1 MKKLL
6 ATTFF
11 ISLIMGGAASAGV
24 NFNMKFKNDTSIPF
38 TFSYKKSASVCWY
51 QKHFTSK
58 VTVAAGKTS
67 ESVTTQNKA
76 SGTCALDMTSHYKL
90 GLTVNAGGKDNTC
103 IFSYKVQWSN
113 VWLSGSC
120 IVKDPSG
127 NKYTVSVSGHSSS
140 QLFTVKKK

>member
-1 MKKLL
+1 
-6 ATTFF
+6 
-11 ISLIMGGAASAGV
+11 MGGAASAGV
-24 NFNMKFKNDTSIPF
+24 NFDMKFKNETSIPF
-38 TFSYKKSASVCWY
+38 TFSYDSSASKCWY
-51 QKHFTSK
+51 QKKFTSK

-76 SGTCALDMTSHYKL
+76 SGKCALELTSNFKL
-90 GLTVNAGGKDNTC
+90 GLTVNANGNDNTC
-103 IFSYKVQWSN
+103 TFSYKVQWSN